1 MPVASHHFMTT
12 PSNLGRKD
20 YKQWGNKAQSLRKS
34 SLNLTKYHMPQ
45 FGNLLSNSCCNNHPG
60 NAKTFHILTQRN
72 HLISH
77 ICNLASWPAS
87 RPALYFNQHFH
98 FSPPCLRITT
108 PTHHSQTTIP
118 NPPSPTHHPQLT
130 ILNSSSSTHHPQL
143 NILNSPSSTH
153 HLQLIIFNS
162 PYSSLSSNICRQ
174 ITIFKSSSSNSFF
187 PLQKDKNTIFYS
199 NIWPQLTILNSSFSN
214 ALL

>member
-1 MPVASHHFMTT
+1 MTT
-12 PSNLGRKD
+12 PSNLGWKD
-20 YKQWGNKAQSLRKS
+20 YKQWGNKAQSLRKL

-108 PTHHSQTTIP
+108 PTHHPQTTIP
-118 NPPSPTHHPQLT
+118 NSPSSTHHPQPTILNSTSSTHHPQL
-130 ILNSSSSTHHPQL
+130 IIFNSSSSTHHIQVSTQTSVVK
-143 NILNSPSSTH
+143 SPSSNL
-153 HLQLIIFNS
+153 HL
-162 PYSSLSSNICRQ
+162 
-174 ITIFKSSSSNSFF
+174 
-187 PLQKDKNTIFYS
+187 
-199 NIWPQLTILNSSFSN
+199 
-214 ALL
+214 